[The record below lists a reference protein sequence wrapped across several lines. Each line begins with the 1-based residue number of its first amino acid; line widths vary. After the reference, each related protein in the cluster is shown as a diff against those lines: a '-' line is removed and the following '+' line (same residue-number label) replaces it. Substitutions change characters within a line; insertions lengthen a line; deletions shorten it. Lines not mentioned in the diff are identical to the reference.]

1 MSTQTQ
7 TKTQTQKRPRLDRA
21 LIRAGSPYV
30 PPYCIEQLRQ
40 AHHGDAMSRFSDGRY
55 YLKGARSLAKEA
67 NDPLRVHIR
76 QRVYLR
82 PSALIVAESLR
93 QVVQAIADAGNRP
106 AKLLVLAMD
115 SGIYHGQLSGNH
127 YAYREKQ
134 GLVSYCPAGRT
145 QGITDAGRWERA
157 GRQETTPARWVRS
170 VLRPSTV
177 QRLKDHEV
185 AEFAEKFRAEE
196 LRGAVTLEESA
207 DYEAAYRSVSYISTD
222 NALYSCMWDDP
233 VRLFYEGTPCRV
245 LIARRGD
252 GKLMGRAIIWDNV
265 SGTGGARF
273 MDRVYSAS
281 PEIREM
287 FIDYA
292 KTHGIWKK
300 DKESAQCRTW
310 LKPDGTLSYA
320 ELTVEHRDLEA
331 VSFYP
336 YMDTFNHSCGDT
348 LTSGGEDGQ
357 EYAYSA
363 TNGTREELDTH
374 KGMVQLDCG
383 DWIDEEDA
391 CEVDGSW
398 YHIDQ
403 CVTCERSGEWIL
415 IADAYRVELSR
426 NNTVY
431 IHEDYV
437 NRA

>member
-1 MSTQTQ
+1 
-7 TKTQTQKRPRLDRA
+7 
-21 LIRAGSPYV
+21 
-30 PPYCIEQLRQ
+30 
-40 AHHGDAMSRFSDGRY
+40 MSRFSDGRV
-55 YLKGARSLAKEA
+55 YLKSARSLAKEA
-67 NDPLRVHIR
+67 ADPLRVHIR

-82 PSALIVAESLR
+82 PSSLIVAETLR

-106 AKLLVLAMD
+106 AKLLLLAMD
-115 SGIYHGQLSGNH
+115 SGLYHGQLAGNH

-145 QGITDAGRWERA
+145 QSLTSDGKWERA

-170 VLRPSTV
+170 VLKSSTV
-177 QRLKDHEV
+177 QRLKDHEI

-196 LRGAVTLEESA
+196 LRGAVTLEES
-207 DYEAAYRSVSYISTD
+207 DDFEAAYRSIKYIDTN

-233 VRLFYEGTPCRV
+233 VQGFYEGAPCKV
-245 LIARRGD
+245 LIAKRGD
-252 GKLMGRAIIWDNV
+252 GKLMGRAILWDNV

-287 FIDYA
+287 FINYA
-292 KTHGIWKK
+292 KENNIWKK
-300 DKESAQCRTW
+300 DKESAQCRAW
-310 LKPDGTLSYA
+310 RKPDSTLSHSV
-320 ELTVEHRDLEA
+320 LTVEHRDLDS

-336 YMDTFNHSCGDT
+336 YMDTFSHSCGDT

-357 EYAYSA
+357 EYAYTA

-374 KGMVQLDCG
+374 KGMIQIENG
-383 DWIDEEDA
+383 DWVDEGDA
-391 CEVDGSW
+391 CEVNGSY
-398 YHIDQ
+398 YHVDD

-415 IADAYRVELSR
+415 ISDAYRIELNR